1 VEQIENACKDEGF
14 CCFLTVKSM
23 EADGRFYGRTDGGLR
38 WHFTVAVTV

>member
-1 VEQIENACKDEGF
+1 
-14 CCFLTVKSM
+14 M